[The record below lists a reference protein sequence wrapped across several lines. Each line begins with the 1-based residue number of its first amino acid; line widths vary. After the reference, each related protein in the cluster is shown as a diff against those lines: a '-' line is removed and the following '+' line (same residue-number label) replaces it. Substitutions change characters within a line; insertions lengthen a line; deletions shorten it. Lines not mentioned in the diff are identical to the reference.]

1 MKNKKLSTLTITC
14 WVITICLLTL
24 FIIAPSSERAYRKQI
39 KKQHYLFF
47 ESLINDDQ
55 AFAEHQIPVS
65 DEDFIYCKI
74 LVDTIGNK
82 RYYRPEIK
90 WDDHSIKMKDRSNGS
105 YKYYTLYEDTEGNR
119 ELVKKLGDKISYTKN
134 VDNLIALLPT
144 ERKEEIRRIPSNEE
158 TNRMLSVITNLLIG
172 NNGFLATYIDD
183 DSLQFVTM
191 NDVCQYYI
199 TERELK
205 EWCEKDTTPID
216 PTKSFHVFLEENN
229 IISKIPYHFV
239 RMNFRDDKLYIG
251 NQVENFNNDNAE
263 LQRKCM
269 EYPFVVLASDGTILN
284 WENRNDEIGEKV
296 KWCQTKWYED
306 SKTKSLER
314 YGIQP
319 IEKKNHD
326 TFRMVLLILFI
337 ISAIISVGLLCL
349 YFHLRHNA
357 RKSGKE
363 VPDGYGTT
371 GTDGDSRAVEIKK
384 LKEQIKALESEKKS
398 LETENKSLQ
407 EKKNKLEEEKQSLIR
422 EQNSQKSTNSSLSQ
436 DLNDWKKKYSE
447 LLQKWNDLVPK
458 FKKLAEDYKS
468 LKANHSALVADT
480 DKKIEDA
487 TNEVKQRYEQIEAQ
501 YMQILPYYRT
511 TNEIIRHIVPY
522 LQSINKD
529 EDMRFWDRVILQQVA
544 IHEILLPLSKVWCK
558 DIELKSIIEKTLEK
572 MRTDSLQQYLLLYLE
587 RTLRYDNISAQE
599 FSQALNEKIPQEIA
613 NYNAKVKQLQVP
625 GIIINQNGDKKY
637 TECADL
643 MRLKVSQLKLDE
655 SFKTKM
661 WTAFGK
667 EFVDKVDETTDR
679 TWFFKYVIALAYYTA
694 EYLQFNA
701 NKSTDTSSYYNL
713 TYLLN
718 GFEPNY
724 PKEYEHNYYGKSNS
738 YADRI
743 YDWCKELGIEHLQ
756 VLISEYLI
764 LP

>member
-1 MKNKKLSTLTITC
+1 MKNKILSTLTIIC
-14 WVITICLLTL
+14 WVITLCLLTL
-24 FIIAPSSERAYRKQI
+24 FIIAPSNERAYRKQI
-39 KKQHYLFF
+39 KKQHNLFF
-47 ESLINDDQ
+47 ESLMNDDQ
-55 AFAEHQIPVS
+55 VFAKDQIPVS
-65 DEDFIYCKI
+65 DDDFIYCKI
-74 LVDTIGNK
+74 LVDTIGK
-82 RYYRPEIK
+82 TKYYRPVIY
-90 WDDHSIKMKDRSNGS
+90 WDDHSIKLKDISIGK
-105 YKYYTLYEDTEGNR
+105 YKYYTLYEDTEENQ
-119 ELVKKLGDKISYTKN
+119 ELVKKLGEDISYSENTKKM
-134 VDNLIALLPT
+134 IALLST
-144 ERKEEIRRIPSNEE
+144 ERQKEIEIIPPKEE
-158 TNRMLSVITNLLIG
+158 TNRMLSIITNLLIG

-183 DSLQFVTM
+183 DALQFVTL

-199 TERELK
+199 NENELE
-205 EWCEKDTTPID
+205 EWCHNDTAPID
-216 PTKSFHVFLEENN
+216 PTKSFRVFLEENN
-229 IISKIPYHFV
+229 IISKIPYQFV
-239 RMNFRDDKLYIG
+239 RMNFRDNKLYIG
-251 NQVENFNNDNAE
+251 NNVEVFNNANGE
-263 LQRKCM
+263 LQKKCM
-269 EYPFVVLASDGTILN
+269 EHPLVVQTSDGTINN
-284 WENRNDEIGEKV
+284 WKDRNNEIEENVR
-296 KWCQTKWYED
+296 WCRTKWYED
-306 SKTKSLER
+306 SKTKLLEI

-326 TFRMVLLILFI
+326 TFRMILLILFI
-337 ISAIISVGLLCL
+337 ISATVSVGLLCL
-349 YFHLRHNA
+349 YFHLQLKA

-363 VPDGYGTT
+363 GPIEDGTT
-371 GTDGDSRAVEIKK
+371 GSDGDSSAVEIKK
-384 LKEQIKALESEKKS
+384 LKEQIKSLES
-398 LETENKSLQ
+398 ENKSLENENKSLR

-422 EQNSQKSTNSSLSQ
+422 EHNSQKNTNSSLSQ

-501 YMQILPYYRT
+501 YKQILPYYKS
-511 TNEIIRHIVPY
+511 TNEIIKHIVPY

-529 EDMRFWDRVILQQVA
+529 EDMRFWDRVILQQFA
-544 IHEILLPLSKVWCK
+544 IHEILLPLSKIWCK
-558 DIELKSIIEKTLEK
+558 DIGLKSIIEKTLEK

-625 GIIINQNGDKKY
+625 DIIINQNGDKKY

-655 SFKTKM
+655 SFKAKM
-661 WTAFGK
+661 WSAFGK
-667 EFVDKVDETTDR
+667 EFIDNVDEKTDK
-679 TWFFKYVIALAYYTA
+679 TWFFRYVIALAYYTA

-701 NKSTDTSSYYNL
+701 NKSTDMSYYYNL
-713 TYLLN
+713 TYLHN
-718 GFEPNY
+718 GFDSNY
-724 PKEYEHNYYGKSNS
+724 PKEYEHNYYGKSNK

-743 YDWCKELGIEHLQ
+743 YEWCKELGIEHLQ